1 MEDSHPFFLSGGLET
16 GKQEALIQTADSDQ
30 YSPLNVYGGGNN
42 ESRFEAGDQVGFE
55 GPTVLVAFS
64 V

>member
-1 MEDSHPFFLSGGLET
+1 MEDSHPFFLSRGLET

-30 YSPLNVYGGGNN
+30 YSPLNVCRGGNN
-42 ESRFEAGDQVGFE
+42 ESRFEAGDQVGFG
-55 GPTVLVAFS
+55 GPTVFVVFS